1 MKPRHVA
8 YLTSSEVVLYTW
20 DDSHYVPVSG
30 YELPNGDP
38 TPLVSYLRQTPS
50 AVIAILVDVLEEEHQ
65 QATIARLGRRDQ
77 RAMLARK
84 LARAFPRT
92 NYRNAA
98 VQGRLPNE
106 PQTARILLSGL
117 TKAEHLGALLGLLA
131 EAKLPVARVC
141 SPALLSRPVV
151 DKLRPASP
159 ADATLLVSRQREGS
173 LRLTFYRDRNLV
185 GSRLIRRSVAA
196 APGDIPR
203 LVRQLEESVRYFD
216 AAFAPS
222 ATNPVDVILLCEPG
236 TEPAAALGTGHDGFR
251 LLVPDPVTAAAK
263 LGLGAGTGAGL
274 KPGNADLLF
283 VALLRQHAP
292 AGDFAPPAD
301 RRYFEL
307 HRMRVF
313 GRAACVLLAG
323 GALLGSALNVADILR
338 LTGETANIQATIG
351 TLSRGL
357 DPTSPSR
364 DLYTADPL
372 EMERIVRA
380 WQLLEK
386 HVVEPRDIFSLV
398 SAAVDAN
405 PDIRVDRIEWLP
417 LQAVTAATAD
427 SGSAADEQDGEPVES
442 EAGTAATEPAMD
454 EAGAATS
461 SPVFRLVIRGHIQP
475 FAGDYPLAFMNV
487 RTFMQALR
495 ADRRVISVK
504 AINEPLDLNPRSTL
518 TGEVT
523 ADLKTEKAGF
533 TLNILVRA
541 ADEPA

>member
-8 YLTSSEVVLYTW
+8 YLTSTEVVLYTW
-20 DDSHYVPVSG
+20 DDRQYVPVSG
-30 YELPNGDP
+30 YELPDGDP
-38 TPLVSYLRQTPS
+38 MPLVRYLRQTPS

-77 RAMLARK
+77 SAMLARK

-92 NYRNAA
+92 SYRNAA

-117 TKAEHLGALLGLLA
+117 TKAEHLGTLLGLLA

-141 SPALLSRPVV
+141 SPALLSRPLV

-159 ADATLLVSRQREGS
+159 ANATLLVSRQREGS

-236 TEPAAALGTGHDGFR
+236 TAPGAALSSGHDGFR
-251 LLVPDPVTAAAK
+251 ILVPDPVAAATK
-263 LGLGAGTGAGL
+263 LGLGAGTGTSL
-274 KPGNADLLF
+274 QPGNADLLF
-283 VALLRQHAP
+283 VALLRRHAP
-292 AGDFAPPAD
+292 AADFAQPGD

-307 HRMRVF
+307 HQLRVF
-313 GRAACVLLAG
+313 GKAACVLLAA
-323 GALLGSALNVADILR
+323 GALLGSALNVAGILH
-338 LTGETANIQATIG
+338 LSSEAAGVQAAIG
-351 TLSRGL
+351 DLSTEV
-357 DPTSPSR
+357 DPTSDSGER
-364 DLYTADPL
+364 YTADPL
-372 EMERIVRA
+372 EMERIVRS

-386 HVVEPRDIFSLV
+386 HVVEPREIFSLV
-398 SAAVDAN
+398 SAAVEAN
-405 PDIRVDRIEWLP
+405 PEIRVERIEWLP
-417 LQAVTAATAD
+417 LQAVTAATEDGGSEAD
-427 SGSAADEQDGEPVES
+427 DPDGEAV
-442 EAGTAATEPAMD
+442 EPAMD
-454 EAGAATS
+454 EAETAAST
-461 SPVFRLVIRGHIQP
+461 PAFRLVISGHIQP

-487 RTFMQALR
+487 RTFMDSLR
-495 ADRRVISVK
+495 ADRRVISVN
-504 AINEPLDLNPRSTL
+504 AIKEPLDLSPRSTL

-523 ADLKTEKAGF
+523 ANLKTGTAGF